1 MPWWCN
7 KHEQH
12 SCDDICWQCEQEHD
26 QPFIDA
32 FNAGWNARHEIEV
45 DAGTAFTGEASEEK
59 KHLQLLEWKI
69 KNQSLLHT
77 RLRGTHD
84 S

>member
-12 SCDDICWQCEQEHD
+12 SCDDVCWQCDRDHD
-26 QPFIDA
+26 QPYIDA
-32 FNAGWNARHEIEV
+32 FNAGWDARHEIEV
-45 DAGTAFTGEASEEK
+45 DAGTTFTGDESEAK
-59 KHLQLLEWKI
+59 KAADLLEWKI
-69 KNQSLLHT
+69 KNESLLLT

-84 S
+84 